1 MERVRRLYLRLRY
14 DTYLNFALGAL
25 AAGLIQIVSQD
36 MWQQHGVLGFSV
48 VALAVLV
55 LFLAYRALLHL
66 IQMLLPPQTYP
77 VGAEPARCKGLVMV
91 LGGGSRETGEAAIRF
106 HRERLEHVWCI
117 ITDQTESIARHLSTV
132 ALPAETH
139 YVDIVDHLDVAQC
152 SNAVQRAISHA
163 GILGIS
169 PVELVCDI
177 TGGTTSM
184 TAGAI
189 KACLAEGI
197 ATEMVVARYDES
209 LKALKPIAVIALDLA
224 PTPTKT
230 PDTLE

>member
-25 AAGLIQIVSQD
+25 AAGLIQIVGQD

-66 IQMLLPPQTYP
+66 VQLLLPPQTYP
-77 VGAEPARCKGLVMV
+77 VGAEPAKCKGMIMV
-91 LGGGSRETGEAAIRF
+91 LGGGSRETGEVAI
-106 HRERLEHVWCI
+106 HYHQERLEHVWCI
-117 ITDQTESIARHLSTV
+117 ITDRTEEIARHLSKV
-132 ALPAETH
+132 AFPAETH
-139 YVDIVDHLDVAQC
+139 LVDIVDHLDVAQC

-163 GILGIS
+163 VTLRIPS
-169 PVELVCDI
+169 TDLVCDI

-189 KACLAEGI
+189 KTCLAEDI
-197 ATEMVVARYDES
+197 ATEMVAARYDES
-209 LKALKPIAVIALDLA
+209 LKAIKPIAIIALDLLPANRAVA
-224 PTPTKT
+224 PQ
-230 PDTLE
+230 